1 MLSAI
6 GSGGCQ
12 EALAARF
19 VAAMQRLGP
28 WEAPPRLAVAVS
40 GGADSLAL
48 SVLARDWATDRGG
61 TVLALVVDHG
71 LRLESETEAALTV
84 ARLAAQHIPARRL
97 GLRDLRRGS
106 AMAERARDARY
117 QALFAACA
125 AEGLLHLLLGHH
137 GEDQAETLMI
147 RVLGGSQSRGL
158 AAMAA
163 LVETDRVRVLR
174 PLLTIPPACLRRMLT
189 ARGLAWVE
197 DPSNRDRHALR
208 ARLRLLRAEPGD
220 PATDELLAAADV
232 AARARAAEDRV
243 IAEELAARATIR
255 PEGFAILSPGPLSA
269 AAFAALVQAIGG
281 HAYPGRSE
289 RLAALARAPRPATVA
304 GIRLVPAGRLGDGLL
319 VVREYAAIGAPV
331 SAVQGA
337 VWDGRFRIVR
347 GEGLTNSMVVDALG
361 DDAAR
366 FRKVSG
372 LPASVL
378 RTLPAIR
385 AMERHDGIPRT
396 GAANF
401 LVEVPHLSY
410 PAVAQGDFSRLV
422 FSPPR
427 PAAGAPFLSARDVCH
442 DVSAGLTDGWGCGT
456 GDDTLC

>member
-1 MLSAI
+1 M
-6 GSGGCQ
+6 
-12 EALAARF
+12 E
-19 VAAMQRLGP
+19 RLGP

-48 SVLARDWATDRGG
+48 AVLARDWVRDWATDRGG

-71 LRLESETEAALTV
+71 LRLESAAEAALTLQ
-84 ARLAAQHIPARRL
+84 RLAEQNIPARLL

-106 AMAERARDARY
+106 AMAERARAARY

-125 AEGLLHLLLGHH
+125 GDGLLHLLLGHH
-137 GEDQAETLMI
+137 AEDQAETLMI

-174 PLLTIPPACLRRMLT
+174 PLLTIQPTCLRQMLT
-189 ARGLAWVE
+189 TRGLAWVE

-208 ARLRLLRAEPGD
+208 ARLRLLRAETDD
-220 PATDELLAAADV
+220 PATDALLSAAH
-232 AARARAAEDRV
+232 AAGQARAAEDRAV
-243 IAEELAARATIR
+243 AEELASRATIR
-255 PEGFAILSPGPLSA
+255 PEGFAILSPGPLSV

-281 HAYPGRSE
+281 RDYPGRSE

-304 GIRLVPAGRLGDGLL
+304 GIRLMPAGRLGDGLL
-319 VVREYAAIGAPV
+319 MVREYAAIGAPV
-331 SAVQGA
+331 SPVQGA

-347 GEGLTNSMVVDALG
+347 GDGLTDSMVVDALG

-366 FRKVSG
+366 FRNVSG

-385 AMERHDGIPRT
+385 ARNVRESPKSSRDG
-396 GAANF
+396 NF

-410 PAVAQGDFSRLV
+410 PHGAQEACPRLV

-427 PAAGAPFLSARDVCH
+427 PVAGAPFLSARDVCH

-456 GDDTLC
+456 GGDTLC